1 MNDAMQP
8 MERAMHP
15 MAEKLA
21 SAEENKMIPDSL

>member
-1 MNDAMQP
+1 MQP
-8 MERAMHP
+8 MDQAMQP